1 MRILLPVLVG
11 FPSARAPALQSAHMA
26 QALAELGHDVTVVAP
41 APAGPDELPVDLAA
55 RPGTA
60 GGAAADEVA
69 VDALLEE
76 LTGVRPAFRTVT
88 LARRIHRGQS
98 LPHSLRVARLARRL
112 GSELVLTRDLRA
124 ALLPARAG
132 IATVLELHT
141 LTTIARPVDRLVLRA
156 LRRSRGFRGIVAI
169 SAPLAEDLAVLH
181 GIDPAEVL
189 VAHDAVRLGPDP
201 APPVGPR
208 APDAPLRVGYTG
220 SLYPGKGVET
230 VVTLAERCPWAEFH
244 VAGGPDRLAG
254 SLREDRAR
262 DLANL
267 TVHGLLPHAA
277 VRALQQ
283 DCDVLLAPFATEV
296 RSDSG
301 VDISRWTSPLK
312 VFEYLASGRPM
323 LVADLPVLRDVV
335 TAERTALVAPPGD
348 VDAFALALRRLHDDP
363 ALRERL
369 GRAGREDATARWTW
383 EARATRILTRFADPL
398 EQDGDP
404 T

>member
-55 RPGTA
+55 RPGSA
-60 GGAAADEVA
+60 VGAAADEVA

-98 LPHSLRVARLARRL
+98 LPHSLSVARLARRL
-112 GSELVLTRDLRA
+112 GSDLVLTRDLRA

-132 IATVLELHT
+132 VATVLELHT
-141 LTTIARPVDRLVLRA
+141 LTTIARPVDRRVLRA

-169 SAPLAEDLAVLH
+169 SAPLAGDLAALH
-181 GIDPAEVL
+181 GIDPAELL

-220 SLYPGKGVET
+220 SLYPGKGAAT
-230 VVTLAERCPWAEFH
+230 VVALAERCPWADFH
-244 VAGGPDRLAG
+244 LAGGPETLADE
-254 SLREDRAR
+254 LRRTASAR
-262 DLANL
+262 IPNL
-267 TVHGLLPHAA
+267 IVHGLLAQPETL
-277 VRALQQ
+277 ALQRS
-283 DCDVLLAPFATEV
+283 CVVLIAPFADVVHSEG
-296 RSDSG
+296 G
-301 VDISRWTSPLK
+301 VDIARWTSPLK
-312 VFEYLASGRPM
+312 VFEYLASGRPSIIG
-323 LVADLPVLRDVV
+323 DLPSLHGIV
-335 TAERTALVAPPGD
+335 TDGHDALLAAPGD
-348 VDAFALALRRLHDDP
+348 VDAFAAAL
-363 ALRERL
+363 ERL
-369 GRAGREDATARWTW
+369 RDDAALAERIGRTAREAAVARWTW
-383 EARATRILTRFADPL
+383 AARAERILEHFDADASVA
-398 EQDGDP
+398 GAA
-404 T
+404 